1 MSEVG
6 GNISDRYRSD
16 TIKILL
22 ATGQIQE
29 EEYNLTKL
37 GVWQFLMLR
46 QATLRQRGNVHGS
59 FVQAT
64 HTIADSNVTV
74 IIFLT

>member
-29 EEYNLTKL
+29 EEYNLKKL
-37 GVWQFLMLR
+37 GVRQFLTLR
-46 QATLRQRGNVHGS
+46 QATLRQRGNVQMS
-59 FVQAT
+59 VPQSESVVS
-64 HTIADSNVTV
+64 IQ
-74 IIFLT
+74 